1 MSGEIWRSEVVVY
14 GFMFLNMATVVA
26 GLLWAW
32 RRGAMFGKEDGEIP
46 GLGPEH
52 PVQETRNV

>member
-1 MSGEIWRSEVVVY
+1 MSGDVVASEVVVY